1 MFRNVHVGV
10 DGSPTGRDAIW
21 LARALAAPGTR
32 LTLTH
37 VRGGEIGPGGV
48 LGRAFGAGGPADAQR
63 LLEAER
69 DAAEIGA
76 ELIDVSARSVGRG
89 LHTVAE
95 ERAADLLVVG
105 SHARGPLGRVVMS
118 DETRAALTGTP
129 CAVAIAPRGYTGHDT
144 RFATIG
150 VGYDYSGESRAALA
164 AARGLANRYGSKID
178 ALYVVTL
185 PKGAATGPGEWAEV
199 LDEGRAYAQEQLESL
214 EGVDATALYGLP
226 GSELAALSDRVDL
239 LVVGSRNHG
248 PVRRL
253 LLGSTSSDLACH
265 AHCPLLVLSRGSTGE
280 AQLAAEG
287 AGETPRS

>member
-10 DGSPTGRDAIW
+10 DGGPTGRDAIW
-21 LARALAAPGTR
+21 LARALAEPGAR

-37 VRGGEIGPGGV
+37 VHGGEMASGRV
-48 LGRAFGAGGPADAQR
+48 LGRAVGAAGPGDARR

-76 ELIDVSARSVGRG
+76 GLIDVSARSVGRG
-89 LHTVAE
+89 LHALADE
-95 ERAADLLVVG
+95 YAADLLVVG
-105 SHARGPLGRVVMS
+105 SHARGPLGRVLMS

-129 CAVAIAPRGYTGHDT
+129 CAVAIAPRGYIGHDT

-150 VGYDYSGESRAALA
+150 VGYDYSGESRAALV

-178 ALYVVTL
+178 ALHVVTL
-185 PKGAATGPGEWAEV
+185 PKGAATGPGDWAEV
-199 LDEGRAYAQEQLESL
+199 LDEGRAYAQEKLESL
-214 EGVDATALYGLP
+214 EGVDATALYGFP
-226 GSELAALSDRVDL
+226 SNELAALSDRVDL

-253 LLGSTSSDLACH
+253 LLGSTSSSLACH
-265 AHCPLLVLSRGSTGE
+265 AHCPLLVLPRAARSSPSTP
-280 AQLAAEG
+280 LRP
-287 AGETPRS
+287 TPRP